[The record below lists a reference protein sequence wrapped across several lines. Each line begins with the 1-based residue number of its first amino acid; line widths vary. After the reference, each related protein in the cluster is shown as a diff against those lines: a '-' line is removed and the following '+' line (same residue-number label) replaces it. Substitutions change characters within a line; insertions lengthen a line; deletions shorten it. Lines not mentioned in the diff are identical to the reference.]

1 MDGCEWVSGNVANGW
16 ASEMRDDIAWQE
28 CVRYGINIFLDAL
41 KFYNIWPLQEKVLWF
56 DFKRCEN
63 RLRHIRIIEWHKKW
77 MHPGWCL
84 SRFIG
89 INSNTLLENDVKWP
103 MCNSN
108 LDTNVLLLSRLIAC
122 PHCVYSLCRH
132 NFFST
137 VHSSIRLF
145 SVWPTGEKAA
155 ESVGAICLQ

>member
-1 MDGCEWVSGNVANGW
+1 MGGSEWVSGNVENGW
-16 ASEMRDDIAWQE
+16 ASKMRDNIAWKE
-28 CVRYGINIFLDAL
+28 CVGYGINIFLDAL
-41 KFYNIWPLQEKVLWF
+41 KFYNIWPLQKKVLWF
-56 DFKRCEN
+56 DLKRCEN
-63 RLRHIRIIEWHKKW
+63 RLRHIRIIERHKKW

-89 INSNTLLENDVKWP
+89 VNSNTPLENDVKWP

-108 LDTNVLLLSRLIAC
+108 LDTNVLLLNPLIAC

-132 NFFST
+132 NSFST
-137 VHSSIRLF
+137 VHFSIRLF